1 MKTVSAMTMQELDRL
16 AISRYGVPG
25 IELMERAGRGCAEI
39 IRSRYGF
46 AGPRSVALF
55 AGKGNNGGDG
65 YVIARVLH
73 QLGWRV
79 VLLMHG
85 KREEI
90 HGDALSCL
98 AGLPEEVEL
107 VDMSGDD
114 PPDIRHLVSS
124 VDLVVDAL
132 LGTGLKSLV
141 SPLYAASI
149 GVINESG
156 KAVVSVDIP
165 SGVDATSGK
174 VLGAAVRADLTVTFA
189 AAKLGHILYPGVEV
203 TGELVVIDI
212 GIPEELLAAA
222 PFVEYVDAGCAAA
235 LLRPRSRICHKGD
248 NGHSLIIAG
257 STGKSGAAAMAA
269 NSAMRSGAG
278 LVTLAV
284 PESIHPVLEMKCT
297 ESMTVPLAD
306 RGRGELSLAATDR
319 LGSLLDGR
327 DVVAIGPGLG
337 LASGTVELVRWVAS
351 TVRQPLVMDADA
363 LNAVA
368 GAADIVRQ
376 SPSAALVMTPH
387 PGEMARLAA
396 VSVAEVESDRLGL
409 ASGFACENGVYLVL
423 KGAATVIAAPDGRL
437 AVNASGNPGMA
448 SGGMGDVLTGVVTAL
463 LAQGYEPFAACCLA
477 VYCHGAAADMVANDK
492 GVIGLVATDVQ
503 EMLPYVFKMLTERRQ
518 ADASR

>member
-1 MKTVSAMTMQELDRL
+1 MKTVSAMTMRELDSVT
-16 AISRYGVPG
+16 ISRYGVQG

-39 IRSRYGF
+39 IHSRYGS

-65 YVIARVLH
+65 YVIARLLH
-73 QLGWRV
+73 ELGWRV

-85 KREEI
+85 KRDEI
-90 HGDALSCL
+90 RGDALTSL
-98 AGLPEEVEL
+98 ASLPQEVES

-114 PPDIRHLVSS
+114 SPDIRPLVAG

-132 LGTGLKSLV
+132 LGTGLKSGV

-149 GVINESG
+149 GVMNESG

-174 VLGAAVRADLTVTFA
+174 ILGAAVRADLTATFA
-189 AAKLGHILYPGVEV
+189 TAKLGHILYPGAEFA
-203 TGELVVIDI
+203 GELVVIDI
-212 GIPEELLAAA
+212 GIPAELLAAA
-222 PFVEYVDAGCAAA
+222 PSVEYVDAECAAA
-235 LLRPRSRICHKGD
+235 LLRPRSRVCHKGN

-284 PESIHPVLEMKCT
+284 PESIHPILEMKCT
-297 ESMTVPLAD
+297 EAMTVPLAD
-306 RGRGELSLAATDR
+306 SGSGELSLTAMER
-319 LGSLLDGR
+319 LGYLIDGR

-337 LASGTVELVRWVAS
+337 LASATVELVKGVVS
-351 TVRQPLVMDADA
+351 MVRLPLVMDADA

-368 GAADIVRQ
+368 GHSDIVRK
-376 SPSAALVMTPH
+376 SLSAALVMTPH
-387 PGEMARLAA
+387 PGEMARLAG

-409 ASGFACENGVYLVL
+409 ASRFACENGVYLVL

-477 VYCHGAAADMVANDK
+477 VYCHGAAADMVAHDK

-503 EMLPYVFKMLTERRQ
+503 EMLPYVFKMLTERRR